1 MVKAKLTLE
10 WQNMDIGRELQ
21 LPGFLKTNV
30 VPVEL
35 NFYGAAKMVADR
47 LGIVDP
53 PTSYVSWTH
62 GWRQDLLRADQ
73 LACDAHIGLPSHPD
87 GKFIIPAD
95 RRRPYLVATKAIE
108 KLLQDAGYEDTRAVG
123 LPFSYIEHNP
133 AAQRIPGSLLV
144 MPTHVLVNM
153 EGRADEIEYLEYI
166 RSIAPQFKRVIFC
179 INLACLANG
188 MWLDNLN
195 KYGFDYVFGA
205 GLMDQNALFRMRHL
219 FDSVEYM
226 TSNGIGS
233 HFVYAGLCGVKVSL
247 SGPLDNYRW
256 NQHQNEP
263 AWQDPVEREKLIL
276 SASMYQHDFLRNKY
290 PWLYVEPEQGQECV
304 EWAKEEIGFANRV
317 SFEELAILFGWRQRS
332 VSPVDQLFN
341 SFVQLDEANDL
352 NALVEHFHTIP
363 YHPGNMVALLLRLL
377 PSNRIRVAYIL
388 AMLLHKREC
397 RHVAVAFAQSV
408 GGALFHNQAE
418 MALGLALLPEL
429 LAAWSPDQQYLF
441 QQQIGKPVL
450 SRSLALAIQ
459 QGQLLLLQQLLL
471 ITKSCMPMPGAL
483 ADPAAW
489 ANPNSALQQAQ
500 LLLQSWQ

>member
-1 MVKAKLTLE
+1 
-10 WQNMDIGRELQ
+10 MDIGRELK

-53 PTSYVSWTH
+53 PTSYVSWSH
-62 GWRQDLLRADQ
+62 GWHQDVVRADQ

-87 GKFIIPAD
+87 GKFIIKAD
-95 RRRPYLVATKAIE
+95 RRRPYLVANKSFE
-108 KLLQDAGYEDTRAVG
+108 KLLRDAGYADTLAVG
-123 LPFSYIEHNP
+123 LPFSYVDRNP
-133 AAQRIPGSLLV
+133 TVERIPGSLLV

-153 EGRADEIEYLEYI
+153 KGRADEVEYLEYI

-188 MWLDNLN
+188 MWLENLN

-247 SGPLDNYRW
+247 AGPLDDYPW
-256 NQHQNEP
+256 NLHQNEP

-276 SASMYQHDFLRNKY
+276 SASRFRHDFVRSVY
-290 PWLYVEPEQGQECV
+290 PWLYVEPAQGVACY
-304 EWAKEEIGFANRV
+304 EWAKEEIGLDYKV
-317 SFEELAILFGWRQRS
+317 PFEELAILFGWRQRS
-332 VSPVDQLFN
+332 EPPSEQQLLDTFL
-341 SFVQLDEANDL
+341 QLDDANDIP
-352 NALVEHFHTIP
+352 AMVHHFQTMP
-363 YHPGNMVALLLRLL
+363 YQPGNMVSVLLRLL
-377 PSNRIRVAYIL
+377 TLQRLRAAYLL

-397 RHVAVAFAQSV
+397 HHAAVAFTQ
-408 GGALFHNQAE
+408 
-418 MALGLALLPEL
+418 ALGGILFQNSVEQQTGMALLPAL
-429 LAAWSPDQQYLF
+429 LAPWSEAQKELF
-441 QQQIGKPVL
+441 RKQVAIPIL
-450 SRSLALAIQ
+450 SRSMGSALQ
-459 QGQLLLLQQLLL
+459 QGQLPLLQQLVTLANAAA
-471 ITKSCMPMPGAL
+471 PVPDGNAL
-483 ADPAAW
+483 YANHAAL
-489 ANPNSALQQAQ
+489 PALQQAQ
-500 LLLQSWQ
+500 RLLLSWQHA